1 SGALPAALADGL
13 STDRTPDVPIRTSD
27 VYLEQL
33 LDAAAKAEGK
43 ERDALVD
50 GLLREAWHDKA
61 AWEPDIRLLDRIGH
75 AFGVFS
81 PRSLAELE
89 DQTRTLPDLSDG
101 VKKHGEAWKGAVG
114 DLDEANLDR
123 FLAAH
128 EEWKSRLEK
137 SSLDK
142 LDEPARRA
150 LTAELLAALVPFT
163 HGDRATDRRLRI
175 LRKRAEAAG
184 STTYRMEVRLAA
196 ALRLRAVLTSI
207 AGRVHL
213 ATRGTAAE
221 RAAYE
226 AIRAC
231 ENLSFAPEPPAIT
244 SVAD

>member
-1 SGALPAALADGL
+1 
-13 STDRTPDVPIRTSD
+13 
-27 VYLEQL
+27 
-33 LDAAAKAEGK
+33 
-43 ERDALVD
+43 
-50 GLLREAWHDKA
+50 KA
-61 AWEPDIRLLDRIGH
+61 AWEPDIRLLDRIAH

-128 EEWKSRLEK
+128 EEWKPRLEK
-137 SSLDK
+137 SPLDK

-150 LTAELLAALVPFT
+150 LTAELLAALVPYT
-163 HGDRATDRRLRI
+163 RGDRATDRRLRI
-175 LRKRAEAAG
+175 LRKKAEAASG
-184 STTYRMEVRLAA
+184 AAYRMEVRLAA

-213 ATRGTAAE
+213 ATRATAAE
-221 RAAYE
+221 RGAYE

-231 ENLSFAPEPPAIT
+231 EGLSFASEPPTIAAADG
-244 SVAD
+244 SAPFPPFDEDAQVAR